1 MALLMTPVILSLLL
15 LAAHASRA
23 GFPLPVSVLM
33 LALVGLLAVPR
44 CWAARTLQVVL
55 VAGALEWVRTTV
67 VLAMA
72 RQAVGLP
79 ATRMVLIL
87 TAVALLTAA
96 SALVFRSGRLRRR
109 FGC

>member
-1 MALLMTPVILSLLL
+1 MALLMTPVVLSLLL
-15 LAAHASRA
+15 LAAHASRG
-23 GFPLPVSVLM
+23 GFPPLVSVLV

-55 VAGALEWVRTTV
+55 VIGALEWVRTTV
-67 VLAMA
+67 VLATA

-79 ATRMVLIL
+79 ATRLVIIL
-87 TAVALLTAA
+87 AAVAIFTAA
-96 SALVFRSGRLRRR
+96 SALVFRSDRLRRR

>member
-1 MALLMTPVILSLLL
+1 MALLVTPVVLSLLL

-23 GFPLPVSVLM
+23 GFPLPVSVLI
-33 LALVGLLAVPR
+33 LALMGLLAVPR

-55 VAGALEWVRTTV
+55 VAGALEWIRTTV

-72 RQAVGLP
+72 RQAAGMP

-87 TAVALLTAA
+87 VAVALLTAA

-109 FGC
+109 FRC